1 MSNFN
6 NLFDQV
12 VLCCDIHG
20 HNCSYCPRAS
30 EGHPTERCMEELLSA
45 VFSELVK
52 TRERL
57 KKYETVD

>member
-12 VLCCDIHG
+12 DLCCNIHG
-20 HNCSYCPRAS
+20 HNCPYCPRAS
-30 EGHPTERCMEELLSA
+30 EGNPTERCIEELLIA

-57 KKYETVD
+57 KKYEALD

>member
-20 HNCSYCPRAS
+20 HNCDYCPRAS
-30 EGHPTERCMEELLSA
+30 YGHPTERCMEELLNA

>member
-6 NLFDQV
+6 NLLDQV

-20 HNCSYCPRAS
+20 HNCDYCLRAS
-30 EGHPTERCMEELLSA
+30 YGHSTERCMEELLSA